1 MEISQLDRI
10 SYSILLQETLELR
23 QVLQSIVNS
32 QDTIDNYD
40 IFIPFLPIC
49 LLCVSVGVIYL
60 RKKV

>member
-32 QDTIDNYD
+32 QDTID
-40 IFIPFLPIC
+40 IMTSLFPFYLLC

>member
-40 IFIPFLPIC
+40 IFIPFLPIMSSVC
-49 LLCVSVGVIYL
+49 LG
-60 RKKV
+60 